1 LHIASDLLLGVAVGV
16 VAMPTPRTRRVMAS
30 TCVCGALAK
39 VPRRG
44 RSTDADDEERK
55 ETEDCAGQKDGYGE
69 SHDVRVI
76 ALLAFPVAVIR
87 GAG

>member
-1 LHIASDLLLGVAVGV
+1 
-16 VAMPTPRTRRVMAS
+16 VMAS

-76 ALLAFPVAVIR
+76 ALLAFPPLLSGCWLIATAR
-87 GAG
+87 YCTGPK